1 MTSRRAHWGRRV
13 PAGIGLGNLQDD
25 VSVKRERFST
35 ISETHEE
42 GGIVVVQL
50 VTNSDQLMTDT

>member
-13 PAGIGLGNLQDD
+13 PAGIGLGNLQDN

>member
-1 MTSRRAHWGRRV
+1 MTLRRAHWGRRV